1 MDRSTPEGRRHKNQ
15 QDAGN
20 ARCSRGARSSC
31 RPRPCACA
39 RPRAASSASR
49 ASSCPSRSRPCRRP
63 PARPTTRSP
72 CACGRS
78 ARRRRGGGPRLSR
91 GLSRRLDRRLRGSAT
106 ATEEKDRTRQKRVA
120 KSRVWFRK
128 ATPHLATLGSCSWKA
143 QGTRLQGRCGS
154 MNWNV
159 APFAHCSSASERCRA
174 SRSAF
179 SRASLCGPRRRRRRP
194 PRDWRANSFARSIS
208 LDRWPSSLFL

>member
-1 MDRSTPEGRRHKNQ
+1 MRVRS
-15 QDAGN
+15 A
-20 ARCSRGARSSC
+20 SC
-31 RPRPCACA
+31 RFFRFSRFFLFVSIAPLPKTA
-39 RPRAASSASR
+39 RQTDNSLAL
-49 ASSCPSRSRPCRRP
+49 C
-63 PARPTTRSP
+63 
-72 CACGRS
+72 
-78 ARRRRGGGPRLSR
+78 
-91 GLSRRLDRRLRGSAT
+91 
-106 ATEEKDRTRQKRVA
+106 VA

-128 ATPHLATLGSCSWKA
+128 AAPHLATLGSCSWKA

-154 MNWNV
+154 MNWNA
-159 APFAHCSSASERCRA
+159 APFEQRSSASERCRA